1 MRVRSDGERERER
14 TCFACLRVRERERER
29 ERERGDKRRL
39 GPFVPMSKN
48 CFPKL

>member
-29 ERERGDKRRL
+29 ERGDKRRL

>member
-1 MRVRSDGERERER
+1 MPDRESVFEK
-14 TCFACLRVRERERER
+14 ER